1 MAMIKFGFGFFTKYW
16 QEIAI
21 GIVCGALFFVTVSWW
36 TQAAEIGRLKTQL
49 NMAAVQN
56 ETLKERVD
64 AYEKAEVEA
73 KNAQKIMLE
82 NRKIIVED
90 LTKEI
95 NKLRNQVIPKDCQG
109 AVNYGIKFKDDM
121 KWPERSSQ

>member
-95 NKLRNQVIPKDCQG
+95 NKLRTQVIPKDCQG
-109 AVNYGIKFKDDM
+109 AVAYGIQYRDDM